1 VIRGR
6 RPSMVSGLALA
17 LGLAGWLAS
26 CATTPTVASVRS
38 LDRAG
43 RAAFFCMGAPDADNR
58 IVPLDA
64 CDGSIFADPST
75 FVGGSVDDLDPG
87 TGHHLYALVTLETRG
102 ELAVVD
108 LSSES
113 SAVLD
118 HDPAIPGENALP
130 VGAMPVEV
138 VASPK
143 GVAAFVAAAEP
154 GRPGLYALPSTLLR
168 PCEADAS
175 ACDRSPPTLASW
187 PACRLPSPPGAM
199 TLVHDGA
206 LEGTTVR
213 ATCDGDYDVTVPGE
227 PKDGDLASEGLGR
240 AKLLVTLPKE
250 GRVVLVDA
258 QQLLDAEP
266 GRFDD
271 CVIERT
277 VSLRA
282 DVPAL
287 PAVEPIPSS
296 PGCAGSEAP
305 LTRPAGKYEPVPLG
319 MAQAGNRI
327 FLADGVA
334 PLVHVLDVASPCDLQ
349 EIDPLLPTS
358 AEDPSRVVRTSRL
371 AVSEPTSAGTRFLY
385 AIDFED
391 KSVMAFDVSDTTS
404 ARTPIQRAN
413 PEYDPLQPP
422 DRVRFAAAPEDVAFV
437 RRDVAPRS
445 VNGVVPLGTACNPDP
460 DAVVCSSTTE
470 TCDLGTAYRTS
481 PEYDE
486 GAGPFTLRGTFAA
499 VALSSGKLALIDV
512 EDYDAACR
520 GPESPSVLAGCDAP
534 AEGLLETSAEGSC
547 NVVEPH
553 LPRSGTF
560 LASNDDIGRNLP
572 GIQAF
577 PILSKVDGTVVV
589 DGPQLR
595 ATIPAAP
602 GELSVAVGGDVLP
615 IDRST
620 GAVLGED
627 GPSNTLRVN
636 LEDPRVH
643 AVAQD
648 WAIVYRGA
656 LPGLEA
662 QTGALALVAEGG
674 SFDDVSARF
683 CGVGVQSETMQRER
697 LIALG
702 RTEAEAVADAL
713 VLADRLHVDE
723 PLPEQGSGYWS
734 GAECSYQE
742 CRATFGEPET
752 PTPARELRIVEAYED
767 RLVLAPLESASPDLA
782 DCCFPTLLSYA
793 VRPGDEW
800 IVTGSA
806 SGYDHAMRPDPQTGA
821 CRPACDP
828 RLARLNGRVRAVS
841 TDTPLKD
848 GDPFAHAGVAF
859 RFAIVLPTTDDPRAT
874 LEPDLAFRFTTQ
886 GPFTPLRVELTSDQR
901 AAVQTQQLGFL
912 PATDDLFLTD
922 GGLEGLLLVPTNL
935 LGDVRQYY

>member
-1 VIRGR
+1 MRSR
-6 RPSMVSGLALA
+6 RVSSVSGLALA
-17 LGLAGWLAS
+17 FGLAGWLAS

-43 RAAFFCMGAPDADNR
+43 RAAFFCMGAPDAENR
-58 IVPLDA
+58 LVPLDA
-64 CDGSIFADPST
+64 CDGSIFADPAT
-75 FVGGSVDDLDPG
+75 FVGASVDDLDPG
-87 TGHHLYALVTLETRG
+87 TGYHLYALVTLETRG

-130 VGAMPVEV
+130 VGSMPVEV

-168 PCEADAS
+168 PCEASPS

-187 PACRLPSPPGAM
+187 PACRLSSPPGAM
-199 TLVHDGA
+199 TLVYDGA
-206 LEGTTVR
+206 VDGATVR
-213 ATCDGDYDVTVPGE
+213 ATCDGAYDVAVP
-227 PKDGDLASEGLGR
+227 PAPTDGDLSSEGLGR

-250 GRVVLVDA
+250 GRVVLIDA
-258 QQLLDAEP
+258 QQLLDAPP
-266 GRFDD
+266 GDFEA
-271 CVIERT
+271 CAIERS
-277 VSLRA
+277 VPLRA

-287 PAVEPIPSS
+287 PAIDPIPSA

-305 LTRPAGKYEPVPLG
+305 EPRPAGTYEPVPLG
-319 MAQAGNRI
+319 MAHARDRVY
-327 FLADGVA
+327 LADGVA

-349 EIDPLLPTS
+349 ELDPLLPTS
-358 AEDPSRVVRTSRL
+358 AEDPSRVVKTSRV
-371 AVSEPTSAGTRFLY
+371 AVSEPTTAGKRFLY
-385 AIDFED
+385 AIDVED
-391 KSVMAFDVSDTTS
+391 KSVMAFDVSDTGG

-413 PEYDPLQPP
+413 PELDPLQPP

-437 RRDVAPRS
+437 RRDVAPTTAS
-445 VNGVVPLGTACNPDP
+445 GVVPLGTACNPDP

-470 TCDLGTAYRTS
+470 TCDLGTSYRTS

-520 GPESPSVLAGCDAP
+520 GPESPSVLAGCEAT
-534 AEGLLETSAEGSC
+534 AEGPLETSAEGSC

-560 LASNDDIGRNLP
+560 LASNDEIGRNLP

-577 PILSKVDGTVVV
+577 PVLSKIDGTVVV

-595 ATIPAAP
+595 ATIPDVP
-602 GELSVAVGGDVLP
+602 GELAVAVGGDVLP
-615 IDRST
+615 IERTT
-620 GAVLGED
+620 GAVLGND
-627 GPSNTLRVN
+627 GPVSTLRVN

-643 AVAQD
+643 AIAQD
-648 WAIVYRGA
+648 WAVVYRGA

-662 QTGALALVAEGG
+662 QTGALSLAAEGG

-683 CGVGVQSETMQRER
+683 CGLGVQSETMQRER
-697 LIALG
+697 LLALG
-702 RTEAEAVADAL
+702 RSVEEAAVDAL
-713 VLADRLHVDE
+713 ALADRLHVDE

-742 CRATFGEPET
+742 CRATFGEPES
-752 PTPARELRIVEAYED
+752 PTQARALRIVEAYED
-767 RLVLAPLESASPDLA
+767 RLVLAPIEGASPELA
-782 DCCFPTLLSYA
+782 GCCFPTLVSYA

-806 SGYDHAMRPDPQTGA
+806 SGYDHAIRPDPATGA

-859 RFAIVLPTTDDPRAT
+859 RFAIVLPSTDDPRAT
-874 LEPDLAFRFTTQ
+874 LEQDLAFRFTTQ

-901 AAVQTQQLGFL
+901 TAVQTQQLGFL